1 MLLQWR
7 GHFRFTDEW
16 GGEELLGTSR
26 SRRNVS
32 EEGEEEGVEEGV
44 LIPWNA
50 LYYSA
55 LHFTVLQFSLPGA
68 RSQRLG
74 ARSQGLRVRSQE
86 PGV

>member
-1 MLLQWR
+1 MWLI
-7 GHFRFTDEW
+7 FNTA
-16 GGEELLGTSR
+16 
-26 SRRNVS
+26 
-32 EEGEEEGVEEGV
+32 

-50 LYYSA
+50 LHYSA

-86 PGV
+86 PGVENEEPGARGLKWCDGHPVNIAKWPLNTKH